1 MECVTKSNSST
12 IWAIVSP
19 FMTVAL
25 VLLALL
31 VFYLVY
37 RKRLVNEWEMMRI
50 NGLKRRS
57 AVCGCQLINQLT
69 LKVLG
74 DSGGLRDYRVFVQ
87 MHSRI

>member
-1 MECVTKSNSST
+1 MKCVSKSDSAT

-19 FMTVAL
+19 FTTIAL

-37 RKRLVNEWEMMRI
+37 RKRLANEWEMMRI

-57 AVCGCQLINQLT
+57 AVCG
-69 LKVLG
+69 
-74 DSGGLRDYRVFVQ
+74 Y
-87 MHSRI
+87 